1 MPFLAVSSKT
11 KRIKTIRKN
20 KLKNF
25 LAPSAQLIRYAVLA
39 ALGIILAC
47 VGAFMSFQEAIWP
60 FFSRI
65 GEWWDSLL
73 GYSFKVTDPRQPT
86 HILGGVFL
94 AIGIIILITSLQR
107 FFNQLNLSND
117 SSKGSALTEYL
128 KRQNLARGPK
138 IVAIG
143 GGTGLSTLLR
153 GLKQYSS
160 NITAIVT
167 VSDDGGSSG
176 RLVKDLG
183 IIPPGDLRNCLIAL
197 ADAEKRMTDVLNHRF
212 SQTSGAVAGHS
223 MGNLL
228 IATFIDQAGGDVD
241 IALQNASEVLA
252 IRGRVIPSTIHP
264 VTLKA
269 IMEDGEEISGETA
282 IVSSLKRIRRIFL
295 DPEFPTVH
303 PEALKAIR
311 DADLVCIGPGSV
323 YTSIV
328 PNLLIPGMSAA
339 LEQTDA
345 IRAYVCNVMTQPGE
359 SDQFTAAEHIMAIQA
374 NVPTKVFDY
383 VLVNTGSPSQVTLQK
398 YQHSG
403 QEFVTPDTDRIKQ
416 LGFKPVPG
424 NLMSETDF
432 VRHDPARVA
441 NLLMGLFHRR

>member
-1 MPFLAVSSKT
+1 MK
-11 KRIKTIRKN
+11 KIKTNRN
-20 KLKNF
+20 SRTRSL
-25 LAPSAQLIRYAVLA
+25 LAPSAELIRYAVIA
-39 ALGIILAC
+39 ALGLILAC
-47 VGAFMSFQEAIWP
+47 LGAFMSFQESIWP
-60 FFSRI
+60 FFTRI
-65 GEWWDSLL
+65 GKWWDSVL
-73 GYSFKVTDPRQPT
+73 GGGFQIVDPRQPT
-86 HILGGVFL
+86 HFIGGIFL
-94 AIGIIILITSLQR
+94 AIGVIVVYSSAKA
-107 FFNQLNLSND
+107 FFNQLNTSGD
-117 SSKGSALTEYL
+117 SSKGSALSEYI
-128 KRQNLARGPK
+128 KRQNLARGPR

-212 SQTSGAVAGHS
+212 SQGSGDVAGHS

-228 IATFIDQAGGDVD
+228 IATFIEQAGGDVD
-241 IALQNASEVLA
+241 VALQNASEVLA
-252 IRGRVIPSTIHP
+252 IRGRVIPSTTHP

-269 IMEDGEEISGETA
+269 TMEDGEEMSGETA
-282 IVSSLKRIRRIFL
+282 IVSSHKRIRRIYL
-295 DPEFPTVH
+295 NPEFPKVH

-311 DADLVCIGPGSV
+311 EADLVCIGPGSV

-328 PNLLIPGMSAA
+328 PNLLVPGMAAA
-339 LEQTDA
+339 LEQTEA

-359 SDQFTAAEHIMAIQA
+359 SDQFTAAEHIVAIQA

-383 VLVNTGSPSQVTLQK
+383 VLVNTGSPSQITLNK
-398 YQHSG
+398 YHHSG
-403 QEFVTPDTDRIKQ
+403 QEFVAPDIDRIKQ
-416 LGFKPVPG
+416 MGFKPVPG
-424 NLMSETDF
+424 NLMSETDY

-441 NLLMGLFHRR
+441 NLLIGLFSRK